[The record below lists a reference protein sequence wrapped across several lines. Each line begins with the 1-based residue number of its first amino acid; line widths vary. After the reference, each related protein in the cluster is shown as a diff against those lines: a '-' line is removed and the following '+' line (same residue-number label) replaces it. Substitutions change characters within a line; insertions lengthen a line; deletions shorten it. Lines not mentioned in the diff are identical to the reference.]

1 MQSLLLLAAER
12 TPGLRQDPKPMVLQT
27 ALEDFYVRYTLL
39 VCLERQ
45 ESRPF
50 TLHAL
55 HSHIQDLFNE
65 YGVQIM
71 SPELR
76 PRSGGA
82 EGGGQEGLVCRA
94 RIPRSVSNRAL
105 GSTADLTAYS
115 CGGSGFNACAGALLR
130 QSRDRAFHLAA

>member
-1 MQSLLLLAAER
+1 MFTPTSVTIGYDAPWRQVQSLLLLAAER
-12 TPGLRQDPKPMVLQT
+12 TAGLRREPKPMVIQT

-45 ESRPF
+45 DARPF

-71 SPELR
+71 SPNYVLD
-76 PRSGGA
+76 P
-82 EGGGQEGLVCRA
+82 
-94 RIPRSVSNRAL
+94 
-105 GSTADLTAYS
+105 TAPKVVAKKDWYAAP
-115 CGGSGFNACAGALLR
+115 ACPDPPQIVDPVR
-130 QSRDRAFHLAA
+130 QMT